1 MLTYGNLVKHIN
13 KLLTMPLS
21 YLMNEARGTSNR
33 QIAKTGDSTVSIT
46 EAEIMAALK
55 KVALPNGTDLV
66 AADMI
71 RALMINANTVRF
83 VIEAE
88 SPEVAKMMEPIRQ
101 AAEATVK
108 ALPGV
113 DVAHVALT
121 AHGPSTKAPPQ
132 PSPKAPP
139 SLKIGGH
146 PKPQAGPTK
155 PAGVD
160 RILAIG
166 SGKGGVG
173 KSTVS
178 SNLAVA
184 LARAGRKVGLLDADI
199 YGPSQPRMMGVNK
212 RPASPDGKT
221 IIPLHAHGV
230 TLMSI
235 GFMLDPDK
243 AVVWR
248 GPMLMGALQQ
258 MLGQVEWGEL
268 DVLLV
273 DLPPGTGDVQLTL
286 CQKSEVT
293 GAIVVSTP
301 QDVALLD
308 ARKALNMFDTLNT
321 PVLGLI
327 ENMSQ
332 FTCPDCGSTH
342 DIFGHGG
349 VASEAEKLGVPL
361 LGALPIDLDTR
372 LAGDGGTPIAAG
384 DSAMS
389 QAYGRIAEGLIK
401 GGMA

>member
-1 MLTYGNLVKHIN
+1 MSVTKEDVFATLRRIA
-13 KLLTMPLS
+13 MPD
-21 YLMNEARGTSNR
+21 G
-33 QIAKTGDSTVSIT
+33 G
-46 EAEIMAALK
+46 
-55 KVALPNGTDLV
+55 DLV
-66 AADMI
+66 TRDLI
-71 RALMINANTVRF
+71 RAVQVNEDQVQF
-83 VIEAE
+83 VIEAPT
-88 SPEVAKMMEPIRQ
+88 PELAARMEPVRAAAQSAVLAMSGVAQ
-101 AAEATVK
+101 AR
-108 ALPGV
+108 
-113 DVAHVALT
+113 VALT
-121 AHGPSTKAPPQ
+121 AHGPAAAPTP
-132 PSPKAPP
+132 PP

-146 PKPQAGPTK
+146 PKPQEGPTK
-155 PAGVD
+155 PTGVQ

-199 YGPSQPRMMGVNK
+199 YGPSQPRMMGINK

-221 IIPLHAHGV
+221 IIPLQAHGV

-235 GFMLDPDK
+235 GFMLEEGK

-286 CQKSEVT
+286 CTKSELT

-301 QDVALLD
+301 QDVALID
-308 ARKALNMFDTLNT
+308 ARKALDMFATLKT

-327 ENMSQ
+327 ENMSM
-332 FTCPDCGSTH
+332 FVCPDCGSEH
-342 DIFGHGG
+342 QIFGQGG
-349 VASEAEKLGVPL
+349 VAAEADKMGVPL
-361 LGALPIDLDTR
+361 LGALPIDLETR
-372 LAGDGGTPIAAG
+372 LAGDGGTPVAAG
-384 DSAMS
+384 DGPMA
-389 QAYGRIAEGLIK
+389 QAYAQIADGLIK

>member
-1 MLTYGNLVKHIN
+1 MSQLETDIRNA
-13 KLLTMPLS
+13 LS
-21 YLMNEARGTSNR
+21 RL
-33 QIAKTGDSTVSIT
+33 
-46 EAEIMAALK
+46 
-55 KVALPNGTDLV
+55 ALPDGGDLV
-66 AADMI
+66 SRDMI
-71 RALMINANTVRF
+71 RALNVDGGAVRF
-83 VIEAE
+83 VIEAP
-88 SPEVAKMMEPIRQ
+88 SPEIAGQMEPLRK
-101 AAEATVK
+101 AAEQAV
-108 ALPGV
+108 AAVAGV
-113 DVAHVALT
+113 SSVTAALT
-121 AHGPSTKAPPQ
+121 AHGPAAKAA
-132 PSPKAPP
+132 PSGPPP

-146 PKPQAGPTK
+146 PKPQQGGPA
-155 PAGVD
+155 PVSGVD

-184 LARAGRKVGLLDADI
+184 LAKQGRRVGLLDADI

-221 IIPLHAHGV
+221 IIPLQAHGV
-230 TLMSI
+230 TMMSI
-235 GFMLDPDK
+235 GLMLDEAK

-258 MLGQVEWGEL
+258 MLGQVEWGQL
-268 DVLLV
+268 DVLIV

-286 CQKSEVT
+286 CQRTQVT

-308 ARKALNMFDTLNT
+308 ARKALDMFATLKT

-327 ENMSQ
+327 ENMSM
-332 FTCPDCGSTH
+332 FTCPDCGSSH
-342 DIFGHGG
+342 AIFGEGG
-349 VASEAEKLGVPL
+349 VKAEAERLQVPL
-361 LGALPIDLDTR
+361 LGALPIDLETR

-384 DSAMS
+384 EGPMAE
-389 QAYGRIAEGLIK
+389 AYAALAKGLVD